1 MRQAGPLRRNRR
13 AAYRQRRDGRAFSIV
28 WAVPGGLRR
37 AFAVFLDVAR
47 GAASRLQQSHS
58 TSDAG
63 GFAAGSHSGR
73 PFLNRVGPVVRL
85 AASPDG
91 AHRVGASIMQPA
103 SPAFDSLDAVTAA
116 LPAPGVQVV
125 SSMLREFPLD
135 LFEIG
140 DCLAT
145 LSVEWV
151 GWFRQRLPQVRRFAV
166 HRVRLAVLKEV
177 FEAARP
183 HAARRECFAVYIG
196 DTDGNEQPFLDF
208 GTASS
213 ATYAALRL
221 AQTYRL
227 AVEFG
232 NFNEPKIRWSANGP
246 LGG

>member
-1 MRQAGPLRRNRR
+1 M
-13 AAYRQRRDGRAFSIV
+13 
-28 WAVPGGLRR
+28 
-37 AFAVFLDVAR
+37 
-47 GAASRLQQSHS
+47 
-58 TSDAG
+58 
-63 GFAAGSHSGR
+63 
-73 PFLNRVGPVVRL
+73 
-85 AASPDG
+85 
-91 AHRVGASIMQPA
+91 MQPA
-103 SPAFDSLDAVTAA
+103 SSTFDSLDAVTEAR
-116 LPAPGVQVV
+116 LTPAVPAV
-125 SSMLREFPLD
+125 SSMHREFPLD

-145 LSVEWV
+145 LSAEWI
-151 GWFRQRLPQVRRFAV
+151 GWFRQRLPRVRRFAV
-166 HRVRLAVLKEV
+166 HRVRLAVLKEA

-232 NFNEPKIRWSANGP
+232 NFNEPKMRWSADGP

>member
-1 MRQAGPLRRNRR
+1 MH
-13 AAYRQRRDGRAFSIV
+13 RAFV
-28 WAVPGGLRR
+28 
-37 AFAVFLDVAR
+37 VFFDVAR
-47 GAASRLQQSHS
+47 GVASRLQQSHC

-63 GFAAGSHSGR
+63 GFAAGSDSGR
-73 PFLNRVGPVVRL
+73 AFANRVG
-85 AASPDG
+85 SM
-91 AHRVGASIMQPA
+91 MQPA
-103 SPAFDSLDAVTAA
+103 SPAFDSLDAAPDA
-116 LPAPGVQVV
+116 LPTPGVPVA
-125 SSMLREFPLD
+125 SSTHREFPLD

-140 DCLAT
+140 DCLAS
-145 LSVEWV
+145 LSVECL

-166 HRVRLAVLKEV
+166 HRVRLAVLREA

-232 NFNEPKIRWSANGP
+232 NFNEPKIRWSASGP

>member
-1 MRQAGPLRRNRR
+1 MH
-13 AAYRQRRDGRAFSIV
+13 RAFV
-28 WAVPGGLRR
+28 
-37 AFAVFLDVAR
+37 AFFDVAR
-47 GAASRLQQSHS
+47 GAASRLQQSHC

-63 GFAAGSHSGR
+63 GFAAGSDSGR
-73 PFLNRVGPVVRL
+73 AFANRVGPVVRL
-85 AASPDG
+85 AAPPDG
-91 AHRVGASIMQPA
+91 AHRIGASTMQPA
-103 SPAFDSLDAVTAA
+103 SPAFDSLDAAPDA
-116 LPAPGVQVV
+116 LPTPGVPIA
-125 SSMLREFPLD
+125 SSTHREFPLD

-140 DCLAT
+140 DCLAS
-145 LSVEWV
+145 LSVECI

-166 HRVRLAVLKEV
+166 HRVRLAVLREA

-232 NFNEPKIRWSANGP
+232 NFNEPKIRWSASGP

>member
-1 MRQAGPLRRNRR
+1 M
-13 AAYRQRRDGRAFSIV
+13 
-28 WAVPGGLRR
+28 RR
-37 AFAVFLDVAR
+37 AFIVFLDAAR

-63 GFAAGSHSGR
+63 GFAAGSDSGR
-73 PFLNRVGPVVRL
+73 AFANRVG
-85 AASPDG
+85 SM
-91 AHRVGASIMQPA
+91 MQPA
-103 SPAFDSLDAVTAA
+103 SPAFDSLDTVTDTLLTPGEPVAA
-116 LPAPGVQVV
+116 SAH
-125 SSMLREFPLD
+125 REFPLD

-140 DCLAT
+140 DCLAS
-145 LSVEWV
+145 LSVEWI

-166 HRVRLAVLKEV
+166 HRVRLAVLKEA

-232 NFNEPKIRWSANGP
+232 NFNEPKIRWSASGP
-246 LGG
+246 LWG